1 MTIPFGM
8 ADFQGQAV
16 SFMVGINQRI
26 TNSGVSQTQ
35 SL

>member
-8 ADFQGQAV
+8 ANFQGQAA
-16 SFMVGINQRI
+16 SFKEGINQRI